1 MGRIIQEHERPFW
14 ARCRGGARRLLQN
27 SPGLACPAAVHPHE
41 LKADVGSLWPPACQE
56 HRRRMPSLTQMAC
69 PKRPTGPGRLLLVR
83 PGVILYV
90 HPLACD
96 RIIQLRYGRGVPLC
110 TGHL

>member
-1 MGRIIQEHERPFW
+1 
-14 ARCRGGARRLLQN
+14 
-27 SPGLACPAAVHPHE
+27 
-41 LKADVGSLWPPACQE
+41 
-56 HRRRMPSLTQMAC
+56 MPSLTQMAC